1 MRKFFY
7 FLFLSVLGLPL
18 QGQNK
23 SETAKKGE
31 ENAKWEV
38 AATHGPAR
46 ELRFTVKEGTW
57 MNLDVSPDGKEIA
70 FDLLGD
76 IYTLPLA
83 GGKARLISGGSPF
96 EVQPRFS
103 PDGKQIL
110 FTSDRAGGDNIWI
123 MNRDGSGRKQ
133 LTKED
138 FRLLNNPVWT
148 PDGQYFVARKHFT
161 ASRSLGAG
169 EMWLYH
175 ITGGGGMQLTKR
187 KNDQQDAGE
196 PFVSPDGKYVY
207 YSEDM
212 SGGSTF
218 EYNKD
223 PNGMIYM
230 IRRYDRQ
237 SGEIENITGGAGSAF
252 RPTLSPDG
260 KTLAFVRRVRTQ
272 TVLYLHDLAT
282 GEEWPVYDGLTKDQ
296 QETWAIFGVYPN
308 FAWLPDNQHIVIY
321 GKGKIMKVN
330 TLNFTATEIPFEAEV
345 TQMMEEPVLFR
356 QEVSP
361 ETFTAK
367 MIRQA
372 TTSPDGKLLAFNAAG
387 YIYLKS
393 LPDGKP
399 YRLTDDSHFEFE
411 PAFSPDGKSLVYT
424 TWSDTATGA
433 IFLKS
438 VSQPEVKA
446 RKLTQEKGFYH
457 SPFFSA
463 NGKQIVFRKGTGNTV
478 LGTTYGKNPGVYT
491 LSLEGITT
499 PKFVCEGGEYP
510 RYSSKGDYI
519 YFQRGNQYLAF
530 NLEKKEEQTLFSSQ
544 YANQFCPSPDGK
556 WLAFTELFHAY
567 IIPFPMVGKAVEL
580 SGNTKAIPVKKV
592 TRDAGTSLHWS
603 GDSKTLHWVLGP
615 QYFSRSLSNSFDFV
629 EGAPDSLPAIDT
641 TGLEIGLQLKT
652 DIPEGK
658 IAFVNARIITMEADK
673 VIEKGYILIEKNI
686 ITRVGEGERKFPDD
700 VKVINC
706 EGKTIIPG
714 LIDVHAHPGVSYNGI
729 SPQQQWSYFANLAY
743 GVTTTHDPSN
753 DTEMVFSQSEMV
765 KAGVMTGPRIYST
778 GTILYGADGDFKAV
792 INSYEDA
799 LTHLRRLKAVGA
811 FSVKSYN
818 QPRRDQRQQVIKAA
832 RELKMMVYP
841 EGGSTFYH
849 NMSMIL
855 DGHTG
860 IEHSIPVNPFYG
872 DVTRLWAESKVGY
885 TPTLIVGYGGRWGE
899 DYWYEK
905 TQVWAKSRLLN
916 FTPRSVI
923 DSRSRRRAILPD
935 EEWDGG
941 FIENSRGCKK
951 LLDAGGRVQLGAHG
965 QLEGLGVHWELWMF
979 QLGGMTPLEALRAAT
994 QHGADYIGMGDQLG
1008 SVSKG
1013 KLADLVILDANPLEN
1028 IRNTEQIH
1036 YVMLNGRLY
1045 DPETL
1050 NETGNYDRK
1059 RLPFYWE
1066 NGRSSETFDWHGE
1079 THGFMAPKCGCVH

>member
-1 MRKFFY
+1 MRKLFY
-7 FLFLSVLGLPL
+7 LFVLSIPVISL

-23 SETAKKGE
+23 AESE
-31 ENAKWEV
+31 KWDV
-38 AATHGPAR
+38 AATHGPAH
-46 ELRFTVKEGTW
+46 ELRFTASEGTW
-57 MNLDVSPDGKEIA
+57 MNLDVSPDGKEIV

-76 IYTLPLA
+76 IYILPLA
-83 GGKARLISGGSPF
+83 GGKATLISGGNPY

-103 PDGKQIL
+103 PDGKRIL
-110 FTSDRAGGDNIWI
+110 FTSDRSGGDNIWV
-123 MNRDGSGRKQ
+123 MDRDGSNRKQ

-148 PDGQYFVARKHFT
+148 PDGQYFVARKHYT
-161 ASRSLGAG
+161 ATRSLGAG

-175 ITGGGGMQLTKR
+175 ISGGSGIQLTKR

-196 PFVSPDGKYVY
+196 PFVSPDGRYVY

-212 SGGSTF
+212 SGGSSF

-237 SGEIENITGGAGSAF
+237 NGEIENITGGPGSAF
-252 RPTLSPDG
+252 RPTISPDG
-260 KTLAFVRRVRTQ
+260 KTLAFVKRVRTK
-272 TVLYLHDLAT
+272 TVLYLHNLAT
-282 GEEWPVYDGLTKDQ
+282 GEEWPVYDDLTKDQ

-308 FAWLPDNQHIVIY
+308 FAWMPDNQHIVIY
-321 GKGKIMKVN
+321 GKGKFMKVN
-330 TLNFTATEIPFEAEV
+330 TKDFTATEIPFQAEV
-345 TQMMEEPVLFR
+345 RQMLEEPVLFR

-361 ETFTAK
+361 ETFEAK
-367 MIRQA
+367 MIRHA

-387 YIYLKS
+387 HIYLKS

-399 YRLTDDSHFEFE
+399 YRLTNDVHFEFE
-411 PAFSPDGKSLVYT
+411 PSFSNDGKSIVYT

-433 IFLKS
+433 IFVK
-438 VSQPEVKA
+438 EVGASGSPA
-446 RKLTQEKGFYH
+446 RKLTSEKGFYH
-457 SPFFSA
+457 SPTFSGD
-463 NGKQIVFRKGTGNTV
+463 GKQIVFRKGRGNTV
-478 LGTTYGKNPGVYT
+478 LGTTYGKNPGVY
-491 LSLEGITT
+491 LIPADGNAA
-499 PKFVCEGGEYP
+499 PKFIGDGGEFP
-510 RYSSKGDYI
+510 RFSPDGEYI
-519 YFQRGNQYLAF
+519 YFQRGNQYWAM
-530 NLEKKEEQTLFSSQ
+530 NLETREAQTIFSSQ

-556 WLAFTELFHAY
+556 WLAFTELFQAY
-567 IIPFPMVGKAVEL
+567 MIPFPMVGKAIDL

-615 QYFSRSLSNSFDFV
+615 QYFSREIRNSFDFV
-629 EGAPDSLPAIDT
+629 EGAPDTLPAIDT
-641 TGLEIGLQLKT
+641 TGLAIGLQLTT
-652 DIPEGK
+652 DIPQGK
-658 IAFVNARIITMEADK
+658 IAFVNARIVTMDGDK
-673 VIEKGYILIEKNI
+673 VIGKGYVLVEKNI
-686 ITRVGEGERKFPDD
+686 ITRLGEGDRKFPED

-765 KAGVMTGPRIYST
+765 KAGIMTGPRIYST
-778 GTILYGADGDFKAV
+778 GTILYGADGDFKAL

-799 LTHLRRLKAVGA
+799 LSHLRRLKAVGA

-832 RELKMMVYP
+832 RALHMMVYP

-905 TQVWAKSRLLN
+905 THVWENERLLS
-916 FTPRSVI
+916 FTPRAMI
-923 DSRSRRRAILPD
+923 DARSRRRDMLPD
-935 EEWDGG
+935 EEWDKA
-941 FIENSRGCKK
+941 FVENSRGCKR

-965 QLEGLGVHWELWMF
+965 QLEGLGVHWELWML
-979 QLGGMTPLEALRAAT
+979 QMGGMTNLEALRAAT

-1008 SVSKG
+1008 SISKG

-1028 IRNTEQIH
+1028 IKNTEQIH

-1045 DPETL
+1045 DPATL
-1050 NETGNYDRK
+1050 NETGNYERK

-1066 NGRSSETFDWHGE
+1066 NGRSSEAFDWHGE
-1079 THGFMAPKCGCVH
+1079 THGFMTPKCGCVH